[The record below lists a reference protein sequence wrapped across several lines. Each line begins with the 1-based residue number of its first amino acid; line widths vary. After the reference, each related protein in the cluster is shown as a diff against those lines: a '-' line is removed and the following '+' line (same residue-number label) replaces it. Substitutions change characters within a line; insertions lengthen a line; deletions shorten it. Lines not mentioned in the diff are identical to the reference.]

1 MKNDQS
7 DFGAPKIDNTPTGWM
22 NMYGQLFVGISRGQK
37 PTWVK
42 IVSILFCLVFLTIP
56 GAFLLFV
63 SIAGYREN
71 GFIGILMPLFIG
83 LVLALS
89 GLSGVMINSKKSK

>member
-7 DFGAPKIDNTPTGWM
+7 DFGAPKIDNTPTGQVD
-22 NMYGQLFVGISRGQK
+22 MYGQLFGGISRSQK

-42 IVSILFCLVFLTIP
+42 IVSILFCLAFLIIP

-63 SIAGYREN
+63 SIAGYGEN
-71 GFIGILMPLFIG
+71 GFIGILIPLFIG
-83 LVLALS
+83 LVLTLS
-89 GLSGVMINSKKSK
+89 GLSGVVINTKRSK